1 MDAHRPDRR
10 RLPGD
15 ARHRVQ
21 RLRAGRAETAVRRPA
36 AGHAAVALAGLR
48 ADRAG
53 GRRQPG
59 HHDHDHQPPLADRAC
74 RRRLAHL
81 PADLVRPA
89 AGGRGAVRADV
100 RLDPRRPLG
109 VRVVHRRRLGRA
121 DPGPAQPDDPVAGD
135 RHGPARPLPVQ
146 RRAGQSVTSQLKPA
160 QVGGGPA
167 GQVRPARPARP
178 GAPGPVGRWRA
189 AAPAILRRHW
199 LAAALLAAGLVLR
212 VLTLLA
218 YRPALFYIDTT
229 RYLYDA
235 QGMDPVGYKGPL
247 RAILLVANF
256 NAVAAVQHLLG
267 LAMAVVIYLL
277 LLDAYQLQQEQ
288 AVMPGTWFTALI
300 VAGLAILLWQSRT
313 SWRAAVAGGIVLGTS
328 ATFAQ
333 VGEALILP
341 AVIYLVVAGGG
352 WRQAIGK
359 AAALCAAFALPI
371 VAYCAGSYLLTGDFF
386 LSHSG
391 VTSFYGR
398 TAAAADCAALR
409 LPPAERGM
417 CPSPAQRALGPDWLE
432 YGDGSPIRPYYSGL
446 PRDETNRLIA
456 DFDRRVLTQ
465 QPQRVAAAY
474 ARDAAKVFALTR
486 TASQGDTPISRWQ
499 FQAAYP
505 YYPPHATQQIVG
517 AATAR

>member
-10 RLPGD
+10 RVHRD

-21 RLRAGRAETAVRRPA
+21 RLRAGRAETALRRPA
-36 AGHAAVALAGLR
+36 AGHAAIAMAGLR
-48 ADRAG
+48 ADGAG
-53 GRRQPG
+53 AGRRSV
-59 HHDHDHQPPLADRAC
+59 HHGHDHQLPVAGRA
-74 RRRLAHL
+74 RRGRLAHL
-81 PADLVRPA
+81 PADLVRSA
-89 AGGRGAVRADV
+89 AGGRGPVRAGV

-160 QVGGGPA
+160 DVGGPA
-167 GQVRPARPARP
+167 GQVHLAGPARP
-178 GAPGPVGRWRA
+178 GRPGRAARWRTAGIA
-189 AAPAILRRHW
+189 ALRRHW

-212 VLTLLA
+212 VLAQLA

-267 LAMAVVIYLL
+267 LAMAVAIYLL
-277 LLDAYQLQQEQ
+277 LLRRGVSRWLAALAIAPVLLDAYQLQQEQ
-288 AVMPGTWFTALI
+288 AVMPGTWFAALI

-313 SWRAAVAGGIVLGTS
+313 SWRAVVAGGIVLGAS

-333 VGEALILP
+333 VGEVLVLP

-359 AAALCAAFALPI
+359 AAALCAAFVLPI
-371 VAYCAGSYLLTGDFF
+371 LAYCTGSLLLTGDFF

-398 TAAAADCAALR
+398 MAAAADCATLR

-417 CPSPAQRALGPDWLE
+417 CPSP
-432 YGDGSPIRPYYSGL
+432 
-446 PRDETNRLIA
+446 
-456 DFDRRVLTQ
+456 
-465 QPQRVAAAY
+465 
-474 ARDAAKVFALTR
+474 
-486 TASQGDTPISRWQ
+486 
-499 FQAAYP
+499 
-505 YYPPHATQQIVG
+505 
-517 AATAR
+517 